1 MKQQMHRS
9 IVAAAIALMSIGSL
23 HAQTSTG
30 NIVVDTQ
37 QSAAV
42 PYLLD
47 SQRIIVRN
55 STGQC
60 WRTGFWTAEL
70 AAQTRVVGSPF
81 PAGCACDEPLMPAGT
96 CTPPPVAVAPTPVPA
111 PAPAPVPTSEK
122 VTIPT
127 DTLFE
132 FDRAT
137 LTPAGQDK
145 LTAFSDQLKTLNL
158 EAVVAVGHTDR
169 IGSTQYNQALS
180 ERRAAAVKE
189 FLVSKGGVEASRV
202 FIEGRGESQPT
213 TGEQCKSGKGAETGR
228 NRGLVQCLAP
238 DRRVDIEAVG
248 TRR

>member
-1 MKQQMHRS
+1 
-9 IVAAAIALMSIGSL
+9 
-23 HAQTSTG
+23 
-30 NIVVDTQ
+30 
-37 QSAAV
+37 V
-42 PYLLD
+42 P
-47 SQRIIVRN
+47 
-55 STGQC
+55 
-60 WRTGFWTAEL
+60 
-70 AAQTRVVGSPF
+70 P
-81 PAGCACDEPLMPAGT
+81 
-96 CTPPPVAVAPTPVPA
+96 

-189 FLVSKGGVEASRV
+189 FLVTKGGVEASRV

-213 TGEQCKSGKGAETGR
+213 TGEQCKAGKGAENGR

>member
-30 NIVVDTQ
+30 NIVVDAQ

-70 AAQTRVVGSPF
+70 AAQTRVVGSQF

-96 CTPPPVAVAPTPVPA
+96 CTPPPVVVAPTPVP
-111 PAPAPVPTSEK
+111 PPVPVPVPTSEK

-145 LTAFSDQLKTLNL
+145 LTAFADQLKTLNL

-180 ERRAAAVKE
+180 ERRATAVKE
-189 FLVSKGGVEASRV
+189 FLVSKGGVETSRV
-202 FIEGRGESQPT
+202 FIEGRGESQPV
-213 TGEQCKSGKGAETGR
+213 TGEQCKGAENGR

>member
-1 MKQQMHRS
+1 MTQQMHRS
-9 IVAAAIALMSIGSL
+9 IVAAAIALISMGSL
-23 HAQTSTG
+23 HAQTPG

-37 QSAAV
+37 QTVNA

-60 WRTGFWTAEL
+60 WRTGYWTVEL
-70 AAQTRVVGSPF
+70 AAQTKVVGSEF

-96 CTPPPVAVAPTPVPA
+96 CTRPAPVVSEPTPVPP

-132 FDRAT
+132 FDRSV

-180 ERRAAAVKE
+180 ERRAKAVKD
-189 FLVSKGGVEASRV
+189 FLVTQGVEAGRV
-202 FIEGRGESQPT
+202 FIEGRGESQPV
-213 TGEQCKSGKGAETGR
+213 TGEQCKNGKGAESGR

>member
-9 IVAAAIALMSIGSL
+9 IVAAAIALISMGSL
-23 HAQTSTG
+23 HAQTQTG
-30 NIVVDTQ
+30 DIVVDTQ
-37 QSAAV
+37 QSAATV
-42 PYLLD
+42 PYVLD
-47 SQRIIVRN
+47 SQRVIVRN

-60 WRTGFWTAEL
+60 WRTGFWTVEA
-70 AAQTRVVGSPF
+70 AAQTKVVGSQF

-96 CTPPPVAVAPTPVPA
+96 CTAPAVAVVAPTPVP
-111 PAPAPVPTSEK
+111 PPPAPVPTSEK

-132 FDRAT
+132 FDRAV

-180 ERRAAAVKE
+180 ERRAKAVKS
-189 FLVSKGGVEASRV
+189 FLVSRGVEEGRV
-202 FIEGRGESQPT
+202 FIEARGESQPV
-213 TGEQCKSGKGAETGR
+213 TGDQCNNIKGSESGR
-228 NRGLVQCLAP
+228 NRSLVQCLAP

>member
-1 MKQQMHRS
+1 MKEQMHRS
-9 IVAAAIALMSIGSL
+9 IVVAAIALISMGSL
-23 HAQTSTG
+23 HAQTPTRD
-30 NIVVDTQ
+30 IVVDTQ
-37 QSAAV
+37 QTAPV

-47 SQRIIVRN
+47 SQRVIVRN
-55 STGQC
+55 STGLC

-70 AAQTRVVGSPF
+70 AAQTKVVGSEF

-96 CTPPPVAVAPTPVPA
+96 CTRPEPVAAPTPA
-111 PAPAPVPTSEK
+111 PAPVPVVPTSEK

-132 FDRAT
+132 FDRAV
-137 LTPAGQDK
+137 LTPAGRDK
-145 LTAFSDQLKTLNL
+145 LKAFSDQLQTLNL

-180 ERRAAAVKE
+180 ERRAKAVKDY
-189 FLVSKGGVEASRV
+189 LVGNGVEAGRV
-202 FIEGRGESQPT
+202 FIEGRGESQPV
-213 TGEQCKSGKGAETGR
+213 TGTQCTGKESGR
-228 NRGLVQCLAP
+228 NKALVQCLAP